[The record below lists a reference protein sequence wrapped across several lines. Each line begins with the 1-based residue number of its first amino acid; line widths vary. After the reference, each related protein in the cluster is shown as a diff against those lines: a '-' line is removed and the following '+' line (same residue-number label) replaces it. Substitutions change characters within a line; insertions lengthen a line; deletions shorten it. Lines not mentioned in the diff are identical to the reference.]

1 MQLLEHGADVHAH
14 HAKTKQTP
22 LRLALCDP
30 EMDPKLI
37 ELLVYYGA
45 SPFLEAKDGM
55 PHMTHVCSTWR
66 YLQLTTFIFAMHGYS
81 QYVLP
86 GQMSTA
92 CTVFVSNA
100 SAW

>member
-55 PHMTHVCSTWR
+55 PHMTHVCSTWH
-66 YLQLTTFIFAMHGYS
+66 TCS
-81 QYVLP
+81 LP
-86 GQMSTA
+86 LSSLPCMG
-92 CTVFVSNA
+92 TVSMCCLDK
-100 SAW
+100 